1 MQEWLGTNDI
11 LRYLTDNK
19 GDSVIAKIFIKRLKD
34 KINKKW
40 QIMIANLFLV
50 IWID

>member
-11 LRYLTDNK
+11 LRYLADNK

-50 IWID
+50 I